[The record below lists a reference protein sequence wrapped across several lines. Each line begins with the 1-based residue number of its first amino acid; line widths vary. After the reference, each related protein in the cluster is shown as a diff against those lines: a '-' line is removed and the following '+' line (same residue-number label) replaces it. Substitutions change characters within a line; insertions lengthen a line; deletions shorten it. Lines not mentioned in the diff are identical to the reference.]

1 MVKASAKHVLVS
13 CGFALAAFAAPA
25 TGLLPVSPPASAAPA
40 ACPSGEESD
49 VFSGDCQPF
58 LAPNTNN
65 PDYSADF
72 APSKTA
78 TDGANP
84 DVPEIDGVPCTGV
97 NSGECIGLAED
108 QVPDDVS
115 PHSSFSSS
123 P

>member
-1 MVKASAKHVLVS
+1 MLKASVKRTWLS
-13 CGFALAAFAAPA
+13 CGFALAVVAAPA
-25 TGLLPVSPPASAAPA
+25 AALIPAAPPAAAAPA

-58 LAPNTNN
+58 LAPNTNS
-65 PDYSADF
+65 PDYSASF
-72 APSKTA
+72 SPSQVA

-84 DVPEIDGVPCTGV
+84 DIPEIDGVPCTGA

-108 QVPDDVS
+108 QVPNDVS
-115 PHSSFSSS
+115 PHSSVSSS

>member
-1 MVKASAKHVLVS
+1 MRKASAQRVLVS
-13 CGFALAAFAAPA
+13 CGFALAALAAPTA
-25 TGLLPVSPPASAAPA
+25 ALIPASPATSTTHA
-40 ACPSGEESD
+40 ACPAGEESD

-58 LAPNTNN
+58 VAPNTNS

-72 APSKTA
+72 SPSKTA

-108 QVPDDVS
+108 QVPNDVS